1 MSADKKSDE
10 PSAGETVE
18 RYVLGIAQ
26 SAKCPAPLQP
36 HLIKA
41 APFLG
46 KAADLAVKVF
56 MLLEDLYEQALVHY
70 EKLRPYRLELLL
82 PGLAGLI
89 MCFFGGSFLTL
100 IAAVE
105 AYKMVGYESTAECVR
120 QLYED
125 FQKVAAA
132 SKKDDERDDNNDGVK
147 DVSQMAHNE
156 LVKRKAL
163 LFLKTINPD
172 RITAALTGINA
183 GFLAVIAT
191 LKMKFALTI
200 TLGNA
205 MGAAVEPMSDRYV
218 LPVLERVIP
227 ADYKHWARP
236 ALLYSIRSAAVSVAW
251 CVQRVISAFHS
262 ALRGGLLFSRNL
274 LEYLSAMGIY
284 HLDHEQTCVD
294 ELVGYGVAALG
305 LLFQLSRGFSL
316 PFPLSLLLLPFTC
329 IEYLL
334 IWAVHAVA

>member
-1 MSADKKSDE
+1 MSEKKKSDE
-10 PSAGETVE
+10 PTAGDMVE

-26 SAKCPAPLQP
+26 SGKCPAPLQP
-36 HLIKA
+36 HLTKA

-46 KAADLAVKVF
+46 KGADLVVKLTL
-56 MLLEDLYEQALVHY
+56 LLEELYQQFLVHY

-82 PGLAGLI
+82 PGICGLI

-105 AYKMVGYESTAECVR
+105 AYRMCGYESTMICVN
-120 QLYED
+120 QLIED
-125 FQKVAAA
+125 FQKVADA

-147 DVSQMAHNE
+147 DVQQVAHRD

-163 LFLKTINPD
+163 LFLRTINPD

-183 GFLAVIAT
+183 GFLAVVAT
-191 LKMKFALTI
+191 LKMKFAMTI

-205 MGAAVEPMSDRYV
+205 IGGAVEPMAERYV
-218 LPVLERVIP
+218 LPVMERIMP

-236 ALLYSIRSAAVSVAW
+236 ILQYSIRTTAVSVAW

-262 ALRGGLLFSRNL
+262 ALRGGLMFSRNI

-284 HLDHEQTCVD
+284 HLNHEETCVD
-294 ELVGYGVAALG
+294 ELAGYGVALLG

-316 PFPLSLLLLPFTC
+316 PFPLNLLLFPFTL
-329 IEYLL
+329 IEYFLV
-334 IWAVHAVA
+334 WAVHAVA